1 MRGSHEVAIAEE
13 LVAPREHFPLPR
25 HSCVRGHFQAA
36 ADPIHLVAPVQS
48 LYRERTNSCPVTRAV
63 AEEKTGP
70 ALLSWIVLG
79 PGWIEFEL
87 DDSFLINNK
96 AIYLLLLRA
105 HCCVSGAIVV
115 PCHYAAERRFAWWLC
130 GRWADVHSIHLE
142 GDMFIITQS
151 AAQSVVSTV
160 SHSVITSR
168 ASAPQQY
175 KTISTVCILF
185 HCTDYASVDY
195 VDDGDVFD

>member
-1 MRGSHEVAIAEE
+1 M
-13 LVAPREHFPLPR
+13 
-25 HSCVRGHFQAA
+25 
-36 ADPIHLVAPVQS
+36 
-48 LYRERTNSCPVTRAV
+48 
-63 AEEKTGP
+63 
-70 ALLSWIVLG
+70 
-79 PGWIEFEL
+79 

-105 HCCVSGAIVV
+105 HCCVAGAIVV

-142 GDMFIITQS
+142 GDNMFIITQS
-151 AAQSVVSTV
+151 AAAQSVVSTV

-195 VDDGDVFD
+195 VDDGRRVRLIRYGKSRVLFLSISWLLRSALDPQINKLTHVSSPRNCQEGSWFAK